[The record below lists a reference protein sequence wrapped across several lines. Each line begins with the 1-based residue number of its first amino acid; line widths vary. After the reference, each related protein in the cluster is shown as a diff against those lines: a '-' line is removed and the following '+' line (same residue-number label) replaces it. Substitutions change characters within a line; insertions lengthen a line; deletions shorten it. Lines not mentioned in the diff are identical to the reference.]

1 MAMKTVQ
8 IRLTREQLKL
18 IDQKVK
24 EGKYPSRSEAIR
36 DYVRKAELF
45 ELFGRFLDV
54 TERKPIKMEDLERVR
69 ERVWQQK
76 FASRLCRRKP

>member
-1 MAMKTVQ
+1 MAMETIQ
-8 IRLTREQLKL
+8 IRLTRQQLKM

-45 ELFGRFLDV
+45 ELLGRFLDV
-54 TERKPIKMEDLERVR
+54 TERVPIKMEDLERVR
-69 ERVWQQK
+69 QRIWQQK
-76 FASRLCRRKP
+76 FAPRLRRKP